1 MIDELIS
8 KGKVN
13 DFPPPPPEGGSLCRE
28 ESYSS
33 ERDVSVD

>member
-13 DFPPPPPEGGSLCRE
+13 DFPPEGRSLCRE
-28 ESYSS
+28 ESHSS
-33 ERDVSVD
+33 EHDVSVD